1 MAKTGQVDTAV
12 CVLGCRVGGRAF
24 ARRARAAAE
33 AFKDEMSRASSVIV
47 LACGG
52 TRWDGVVEADALAD
66 LLQQH
71 GVPTEKIVKERG
83 SENTYENAVEAA
95 RILTDKPVGQGE
107 SRAGHPAVVL
117 VTCSW
122 HLRRARILF
131 ERAGLTVR
139 RGLGVPPPSPSLFDR
154 VWWYGREQVSMWRDL
169 AR

>member
-24 ARRARAAAE
+24 ARRARAAAQ
-33 AFKDEMSRASSVIV
+33 AFKDEMSRAREPLSTIV

-66 LLQQH
+66 LLQQD
-71 GVPTEKIVKERG
+71 GVPTEKIVKERA

-95 RILTDKPVGQGE
+95 RILSDK
-107 SRAGHPAVVL
+107 HPPQVIL

-122 HLRRARILF
+122 HLRRARVLF
-131 ERAGLTVR
+131 ERAGLTVG
-139 RGLGVPPPSPSLFDR
+139 RGIGVPPPSPSLLDR
-154 VWWYGREQVSMWRDL
+154 VWWYGRERVSMWRDL
-169 AR
+169 VR